1 MAVSRGLRR
10 LLQLRQLEEE
20 QCRVALE
27 SALSEFHR
35 LERGLEAAGERGRR
49 SRELVHQS
57 VHSGELPD
65 RIAGLEEGHA
75 AIRQAIVI
83 EAAIIKSR
91 ESAETLRESY
101 QVARVDR
108 RQVET
113 LVSEAQIAEA
123 LDADRRSQQSL
134 DDRYGS
140 RLQTALTA
148 AERVRKDLEEKDLDG
163 NDLEWK
169 RPERRNLE
177 GKSNGAR

>member
-20 QCRVALE
+20 QSRVVLE

-35 LERGLEAAGERGRR
+35 LERALEAASERGRR

-57 VHSGELPD
+57 VNTGEMPD
-65 RIAGLEEGHA
+65 RIAGLEEGRA
-75 AIRQAIVI
+75 AVRQATVL
-83 EAAIIKSR
+83 EPAITKSR
-91 ESAETLRESY
+91 QSADTLRAHY
-101 QVARVDR
+101 QAARVDR

-113 LVSEAQIAEA
+113 LVREAEVAEA

-140 RLQTALTA
+140 RRQVAITSAGRSRDDR
-148 AERVRKDLEEKDLDG
+148 ERKSPEEKSSEEG
-163 NDLEWK
+163 
-169 RPERRNLE
+169 NLE
-177 GKSNGAR
+177 DKSNASS